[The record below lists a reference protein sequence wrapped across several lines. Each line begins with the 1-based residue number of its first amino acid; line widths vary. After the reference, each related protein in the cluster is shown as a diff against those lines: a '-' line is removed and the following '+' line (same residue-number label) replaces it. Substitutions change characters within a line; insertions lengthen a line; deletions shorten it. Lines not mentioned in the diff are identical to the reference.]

1 MSLSIT
7 WTAPTLN
14 TDGSPI
20 KAGEITGYELGVRPA
35 QDTPGVYPLT
45 ATVKTMADAPA
56 ALSSL
61 KLVVG
66 DYVGAVRAVGPV
78 DSPWS
83 AETPFA
89 VMPVPRAPGDFR
101 IQLVVQGAP

>member
-1 MSLSIT
+1 MTLSIT
-7 WTAPTLN
+7 WAAPTLN

-20 KAGEITGYELGVRPA
+20 KPGEITGYELGVRPA
-35 QDTPGVYPLT
+35 HGTPGVYPLT
-45 ATVKTMADAPA
+45 APAATMADAPA

-66 DYVGAVRAVGPV
+66 DYFGAVRAVGPV

-101 IQLVVQGAP
+101 IVLTVSAG

>member
-1 MSLSIT
+1 MTLSIS
-7 WTAPTLN
+7 WVAPSLN
-14 TDGSPI
+14 TDGTPV
-20 KAGEITGYELGVRPA
+20 KAGEITSYELGVRPA
-35 QDTPGVYPLT
+35 SGTPGVYPLT
-45 ATVKTMADAPA
+45 APAATMADAPA

-66 DYVGAVRAVGPV
+66 DYFGAVRALGPV

-101 IQLVVQGAP
+101 IVLTVANA